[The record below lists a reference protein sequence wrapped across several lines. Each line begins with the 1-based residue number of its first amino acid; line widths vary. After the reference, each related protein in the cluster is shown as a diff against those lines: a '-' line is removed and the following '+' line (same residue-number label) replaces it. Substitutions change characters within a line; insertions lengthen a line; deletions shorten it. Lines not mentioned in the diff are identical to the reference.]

1 MPTARQPDQPTT
13 RQRPGAVRDAIIAH
27 LSTRNRESSV
37 SEIRE
42 AVTATLGADVAA
54 SSVRSYLNL
63 NTPGTFE
70 RTGRGLY
77 RMARRP

>member
-1 MPTARQPDQPTT
+1 MKAGQSTNSKPAVR
-13 RQRPGAVRDAIIAH
+13 RAPGAVRDAIIAH
-27 LSTRNRESSV
+27 LSKRRGECAV
-37 SEIRE
+37 KEIRD
-42 AVTATLGADVAA
+42 AVASALGAEVAA

-77 RMARRP
+77 RMAR